1 MKKLLFSL
9 FIILANAPFVHSQKS
24 ISDTLNPFGLH
35 LGVNY
40 GAGIVGGTYGGGLLK
55 VCPRIGVNY
64 KERFVLGLESN
75 AGYQI
80 VYPKDS
86 LEPKIYLSRWVGPFV
101 RYYFYPAK
109 SKLNLLASVHY
120 IYDSY
125 YGYNETEKFR
135 TTYNTAFLG
144 LGMSYKVKKVDI
156 EFGDRYTFLLN
167 TTSMDAKETNTLL
180 LGVPSSF

>member
-24 ISDTLNPFGLH
+24 ISDTLNPLGLH

-40 GAGIVGGTYGGGLLK
+40 GAGIAGGIVGGGGLK

-64 KERFVLGLESN
+64 KERLVLGLESN

-80 VYPKDS
+80 VYEKDS
-86 LEPKIYLSRWVGPFV
+86 LEPSIYLSRWVGPFV

-120 IYDSY
+120 IFGSY
-125 YGYNETEKFR
+125 YEYYKMEKFR
-135 TTYNTAFLG
+135 ATYNTAFLG
-144 LGMSYKVKKVDI
+144 LGMSYKVKNVHI
-156 EFGDRYTFLLN
+156 EFGYRYTFLLN
-167 TTSMDAKETNTLL
+167 NTPIQAKETNTIF
-180 LGVPSSF
+180 LGVTRNF